1 MGIGGPS
8 GGDIYIELV
17 AGYDFDPR
25 TTPAPLITQVEPF
38 GSHGAN
44 PEQSSMRTVM
54 VFHGPGIAA
63 GRRLQNVR
71 IIDFAPTLS
80 ALLDIPAPKNSS
92 GRVLRDVSA
101 ALH

>member
-1 MGIGGPS
+1 MGIGGPA

-25 TTPAPLITQVEPF
+25 TTSDPLITQVEPY

-44 PEQSSMRTVM
+44 PEQSSMRTLM
-54 VFHGPGIAA
+54 LFHGAGIAA

-80 ALLDIPAPKNSS
+80 RLLDFSAPKNSS
-92 GRVLRDVSA
+92 GRVLHDVFA
-101 ALH
+101 TPH